1 MTKSDITKAL
11 KETERAGWESNTTHI
26 LPGLCK
32 SSKQNFLNQQ
42 KHKMTLAILLTLAAA
57 VVIYAFREVYKQE
70 KIEQVRKEIAE
81 VYARSK
87 ARRAK

>member
-1 MTKSDITKAL
+1 
-11 KETERAGWESNTTHI
+11 
-26 LPGLCK
+26 
-32 SSKQNFLNQQ
+32 
-42 KHKMTLAILLTLAAA
+42 MTLAILLTLAAA

-87 ARRAK
+87 ARRVYRQEKEEDIGK

>member
-1 MTKSDITKAL
+1 
-11 KETERAGWESNTTHI
+11 
-26 LPGLCK
+26 
-32 SSKQNFLNQQ
+32 
-42 KHKMTLAILLTLAAA
+42 MTLTILLTLAAA
-57 VVIYAFREVYKQE
+57 VVIYAFREVYRQE